1 MKTSYLLLP
10 LLALFIGCGSA
21 STDKAPETFNASSQN
36 GLAVGTITFESTA
49 PKNDIYRF
57 FYEAASGD
65 KKFKSKNKGK
75 ITIKGRNDKNE
86 SAFSGDFA
94 SGQTY
99 LFVIE
104 REPGSYAFT
113 QYNYLDHIGSNGM
126 VSSSKE
132 FAIPFEIKKGEITYI
147 GELDYKDL
155 AEKGSPR
162 IFVAD
167 YFARD
172 LPEFKKKYPAI
183 NWERAVN
190 KTVKSGNDGGGIIDF
205 RQ

>member
-57 FYEAASGD
+57 FYEATSGD

-104 REPGSYAFT
+104 REPGNYAFT
-113 QYNYLDHIGSNGM
+113 QYSYLDHIGPSGM
-126 VSSSKE
+126 VKSSKLFE
-132 FAIPFEIKKGEITYI
+132 IPFEIKKGEITYL
-147 GELDYKDL
+147 GELSYNDL
-155 AEKGSPR
+155 AEIGTPR
-162 IFVAD
+162 LVV
-167 YFARD
+167 YGRYERD
-172 LPEFKKKYPAI
+172 LAEFKKKYPNIDWSIASD
-183 NWERAVN
+183 
-190 KTVKSGNDGGGIIDF
+190 KTAKKGNTGGGIVDF
-205 RQ
+205 R